1 MVNGLSGVCGPTVAN
16 LVTMGLRQE
25 PELVH
30 HPYMEVPTVKEMTQ
44 KLLCVILTTVPVS
57 TKCTG
62 IKYHSLQ

>member
-30 HPYMEVPTVKEMTQ
+30 HPNMEVPTVKEMTQ

-57 TKCTG
+57 T
-62 IKYHSLQ
+62 